1 MLGVLSTGDAL
12 GRSDGSP
19 ADGEAVTRG
28 HYIGEYVGELLDHA
42 EGEQG
47 ANYTTIAGVAVCLSR
62 PELMRFLLISFSL
75 QV

>member
-1 MLGVLSTGDAL
+1 M
-12 GRSDGSP
+12 
-19 ADGEAVTRG
+19 TRG

-75 QV
+75 